1 MRMLAATNNKHKLE
15 EISAILKE
23 LDIEIISLQQA
34 GIDIEVEETGETFT
48 ENALIKARE
57 IAKLTDIAV
66 ISDDSGL
73 EVFALKGEPGVK
85 SARYS
90 GTEGDLKDK
99 KNNEKLLKNLAHIP
113 FEERGARF
121 CSVIAA
127 VLTDGRNI
135 TAEGY
140 VYGKIGYEEKGS
152 HGFGYD
158 PLFIV
163 EGYDITM
170 AELSSE
176 EKNKISHRANA
187 LQNFVQ
193 QLKTVIG

>member
-1 MRMLAATNNKHKLE
+1 MLAATNNKHKLE

-23 LDIEIISLQQA
+23 LDIEIISLEQA
-34 GIDIEVEETGETFT
+34 GIDIEVEETGDTFI

-57 IAKLTDIAV
+57 VAKLTDMAV

-73 EVFALKGEPGVK
+73 EVFSLKGEPGVK

-90 GTEGDLKDK
+90 GTEGEHKDK
-99 KNNEKLLKNLAHIP
+99 NNNKKLLKELENVP
-113 FEERGARF
+113 FEDRGARF

-127 VLTDGRNI
+127 VLTDGTNI

-140 VYGKIGYEEKGS
+140 VYGKIGYEEKGC

-163 EGYDITM
+163 DSYDQTM
-170 AELSSE
+170 AELSPD

-187 LQNFVQ
+187 LKNFVIK
-193 QLKTVIG
+193 LKAVI

>member
-1 MRMLAATNNKHKLE
+1 MLAATNNKHKLE

-23 LDIEIISLQQA
+23 LDIEIISLHQA

-57 IAKLTDIAV
+57 IAKLTDMAV

-90 GTEGDLKDK
+90 GNEGDLKDK
-99 KNNEKLLKNLAHIP
+99 KNNEKLLKNLENVP

-127 VLTDGRNI
+127 ILPDGTDI

-140 VYGKIGYEEKGS
+140 IYGKIGYEEKGN

-163 EGYDITM
+163 EGYNMTM
-170 AELSSE
+170 AELSPE
-176 EKNKISHRANA
+176 DKNRISHRANA

-193 QLKTVIG
+193 KLKMTIQ

>member
-1 MRMLAATNNKHKLE
+1 MLAATNNKHKLE

>member
-1 MRMLAATNNKHKLE
+1 MLAATNNKHKLE
-15 EISAILKE
+15 EISAILEK

-34 GIDIEVEETGETFT
+34 GIDIEVEETGDTFID
-48 ENALIKARE
+48 NALIKAKE
-57 IAKLTDIAV
+57 VAKLTDMAV

-73 EVFALKGEPGVK
+73 EVFSLNGEPGVK

-90 GTEGDLKDK
+90 GTEGEQKDK
-99 KNNEKLLKNLAHIP
+99 KNNEKLLKQLVNAP

-127 VLTDGRNI
+127 VLADGTSI

-140 VYGKIGYEEKGS
+140 VYGKIGYEEKGC

-163 EGYDITM
+163 DGYDKTM
-170 AELSSE
+170 AELTPD
-176 EKNKISHRANA
+176 EKNKISHRGNA
-187 LQNFVQ
+187 LQSFVTK
-193 QLKTVIG
+193 LKAII

>member
-23 LDIEIISLQQA
+23 LDIEIISLHQA

-57 IAKLTDIAV
+57 IAKLTDMAV

-90 GTEGDLKDK
+90 GNEGDLKDK
-99 KNNEKLLKNLAHIP
+99 KNNEKLLKNLENVP

-127 VLTDGRNI
+127 ILPDGTDI

-140 VYGKIGYEEKGS
+140 IYGKIGYEEKGN

-163 EGYDITM
+163 EGYNMTM
-170 AELSSE
+170 AELSPE
-176 EKNKISHRANA
+176 DKNRISHRANA

-193 QLKTVIG
+193 KLKMTIQ

>member
-1 MRMLAATNNKHKLE
+1 MLAATNNKHKLE

-23 LDIEIISLQQA
+23 LDIDIISMQQA
-34 GIDIEVEETGETFT
+34 GIDIEVEETGDTFT
-48 ENALIKARE
+48 DNALIKARE
-57 IAKLTDIAV
+57 VAKLTDMAV

-73 EVFALKGEPGVK
+73 EVFALNGEPGVK

-90 GTEGDLKDK
+90 GIEGEQKDK
-99 KNNEKLLKNLAHIP
+99 KNNEKLLEKLIDFP
-113 FEERGARF
+113 LEERGARF

-127 VLTDGRNI
+127 IFPDGTDI

-140 VYGKIGYEEKGS
+140 VYGKIGYYEKGS
-152 HGFGYD
+152 NGFGYD

-163 EGYDITM
+163 EGSDMTM

-176 EKNKISHRANA
+176 KKNKISHRANA
-187 LQNFVQ
+187 LQSFVQ
-193 QLKTVIG
+193 KLKVVIE

>member
-57 IAKLTDIAV
+57 IAKLTDMAV

-73 EVFALKGEPGVK
+73 EVFALKGDPGVK

-90 GTEGDLKDK
+90 GAEGDLKDK
-99 KNNEKLLKNLAHIP
+99 KNNEKLLKNLEHIP

-127 VLTDGRNI
+127 VLTNGKNI

-170 AELSSE
+170 AELSPE

>member
-1 MRMLAATNNKHKLE
+1 MLAATNNKHKLE

-23 LDIEIISLQQA
+23 LDIEIISLHQA

-57 IAKLTDIAV
+57 IAKLTDMAV

-90 GTEGDLKDK
+90 GNEGDLKDK
-99 KNNEKLLKNLAHIP
+99 KNNEKLLKNLENVP

-127 VLTDGRNI
+127 ILPDGTDI

-140 VYGKIGYEEKGS
+140 IYGKIGYEEKGN

-163 EGYDITM
+163 EGYNMTM
-170 AELSSE
+170 AELSPE
-176 EKNKISHRANA
+176 DKNRISHRANA

-193 QLKTVIG
+193 KLKMIIQ

>member
-1 MRMLAATNNKHKLE
+1 MLAATNNKHKLE

-57 IAKLTDIAV
+57 IAKLTDMAV

-99 KNNEKLLKNLAHIP
+99 KNNEKLLKNLTHIP

-140 VYGKIGYEEKGS
+140 VYGKIGYEEKGN

-170 AELSSE
+170 AELSPE